1 MNHGYSS
8 IFRDFNANVFAAVI
22 FFCGAL
28 FSLLSGFV
36 GWLGALMF
44 GLAVIVFFA
53 EKNPFVKRACF
64 VVMLLC
70 VITIV
75 SWLLFRLILP
85 WKFFH
90 VLNWIIDIFVTL
102 FLVFGG
108 LCALNGKSVSVPFAD
123 KFIDS
128 VCK

>member
-1 MNHGYSS
+1 
-8 IFRDFNANVFAAVI
+8 
-22 FFCGAL
+22 
-28 FSLLSGFV
+28 
-36 GWLGALMF
+36 
-44 GLAVIVFFA
+44 
-53 EKNPFVKRACF
+53 
-64 VVMLLC
+64 MLLC